1 MGLTS
6 VQGQRT
12 QRPIPPSGLHPAI
25 CYAIIDMGTHQ
36 ESFKGNV
43 SNKPKVKFCFE
54 FPTLPEQVFDEAKG
68 PQRLSIMQ
76 DFNVY
81 SDDKSNLCKMLK
93 QWRGVAKIDLA
104 KDLPAYLGQS
114 CQVMVTHVQKDDIT
128 YANIAASGTM
138 ILPPTANYGAPK
150 NNPIL
155 FDLDKFSWQQ
165 FHSLWPFLQK
175 KIRESLDWQGIIA
188 KFGQEP
194 QNGQQAAPQQ
204 QAFQQAPAQQTFQA
218 PQYQQPAFAQPQQP
232 VFQQPVAPPQQQVV
246 PQQQT
251 FQQAPPQMNAPQTGI
266 FVGNDMDA
274 PPF

>member
-12 QRPIPPSGLHPAI
+12 QRPIPPAGLHPAI
-25 CYAIIDMGTHQ
+25 CYAIIDLGTHQ

-76 DFNVY
+76 DYNVY

-93 QWRGVAKIDLA
+93 QWRGVAKVDLA

-175 KIRESLDWQGIIA
+175 ISATSICSTATTCIPTA
-188 KFGQEP
+188 SSSATA
-194 QNGQQAAPQQ
+194 NISAACSRIS
-204 QAFQQAPAQQTFQA
+204 ASTSSNECSADR
-218 PQYQQPAFAQPQQP
+218 
-232 VFQQPVAPPQQQVV
+232 
-246 PQQQT
+246 
-251 FQQAPPQMNAPQTGI
+251 NI
-266 FVGNDMDA
+266 CR
-274 PPF
+274 

>member
-12 QRPIPPSGLHPAI
+12 QKPIPPAGLHPAI

-54 FPTLPEQVFDEAKG
+54 FPTLPEQVFDEARG

-175 KIRESLDWQGIIA
+175 KIRESLDWQNIIN
-188 KFGQEP
+188 KFGPEP
-194 QNGQQAAPQQ
+194 QVGQVTNQQ
-204 QAFQQAPAQQTFQA
+204 PAQQSFQA
-218 PQYQQPAFAQPQQP
+218 PQYQQPAFAQPT
-232 VFQQPVAPPQQQVV
+232 QQPVAPPQQ
-246 PQQQT
+246 T
-251 FQQAPPQMNAPQTGI
+251 FQQAHPQMNASQTGI